1 MPHILKNKNLEVRI
15 DLPFEN
21 YNFTRFDQT
30 GKIVDVLYKGTSF
43 ATIERTDDVDQN
55 KFGQGFYNEFG
66 IEIPVGFEDLEIGQY
81 FHKIGV
87 GLLRKESN
95 QYFFLNEYQL
105 EKAKFENILE
115 KDRLRII
122 CTSGLSH
129 GYSYIL
135 TKDIIL
141 DDHSFR
147 IEYSLENNG
156 VMDIKTA
163 EYIHNFISIDKDLI
177 GKNYILKFPFEL
189 DSRAFSQSINKEK
202 KAQINGSEITFE
214 NPPNEPIFYSHLN
227 GHKIVEATWELFNL
241 EKNLGVR
248 EIGNFTTNK
257 VNLWGWTHV
266 VSPELFY
273 MVDVKPQEIAKWS
286 RTYQFFEIN
295 E

>member
-1 MPHILKNKNLEVRI
+1 MPHILKNKNLEVQI

-21 YNFTRFDQT
+21 YDFTRFDQT
-30 GKIVDVLYKGTSF
+30 GKITDVIYKGTSF
-43 ATIERTDDVDQN
+43 ATIERTDGVDQN

-66 IEIPVGFEDLEIGQY
+66 LEIPVGFDAIEIGEW

-87 GLLRKESN
+87 GLLKKDSN
-95 QYFFLNEYQL
+95 DYFFLNEYHI
-105 EKAKFENILE
+105 EKAEFDTILE
-115 KDRLRII
+115 KDRIRIK
-122 CTSGLSH
+122 CSSALSH

-163 EYIHNFISIDKDLI
+163 EYVHNFISIDKDLI
-177 GKNYILKFPFEL
+177 GKNYLLKFPFEL
-189 DSRAFSQSINKEK
+189 DPESFAQSINTEEK
-202 KAQINGSEITFE
+202 VQINGSEITFK

-227 GHKIVEATWELFNL
+227 GKKTVEATWELINL
-241 EKNLGVR
+241 NKKLGIR
-248 EIGNFTTNK
+248 EIGDFTTSK

-273 MVDVKPQEIAKWS
+273 KVDVKPGETAHWK
-286 RTYQFFEIN
+286 RAYEFFELN
-295 E
+295 K